1 MHDVFFG
8 QVHNCQMNGRFEC
21 LNYVLY
27 FAKDKIFDWGNDKL
41 APSHQISIKFS
52 SYSPTIR
59 KMEIQRNLKRVILP
73 SKASRFHFK
82 LVSSF
87 DMENSK
93 ENCMEICIL
102 QCILIANVM
111 NLHSKG
117 FFCFKYSTR
126 MKNMVQKWKRHVLY
140 YGKRG

>member
-1 MHDVFFG
+1 
-8 QVHNCQMNGRFEC
+8 
-21 LNYVLY
+21 
-27 FAKDKIFDWGNDKL
+27 
-41 APSHQISIKFS
+41 
-52 SYSPTIR
+52 
-59 KMEIQRNLKRVILP
+59 MEIQRNLKRVILP
-73 SKASRFHFK
+73 SKASHFHFK

-117 FFCFKYSTR
+117 FFLF
-126 MKNMVQKWKRHVLY
+126 QI
-140 YGKRG
+140 